1 MLAISQDCRQ
11 SCEIVKSCENRAVG
25 VQISDFCLW
34 WRHYSRRPNTSRKIV
49 PRLFIERLFLYHC
62 EIVARLL
69 KKFHVWYALIARLFR
84 DCCKIVHRKIV
95 SISLRD
101 CCKIVEKISRVICPN
116 CKIVPRLL
124 QDCCKIVENIHMC
137 YVYSNNIS
145 WIPDAVEYILIYCSK
160 GVFRKG
166 SFINHVDMTGRRGV
180 CQMSILLHKPYL
192 VKWSTKGGGGQKCS
206 KICPHGLWTTPKAA
220 TS

>member
-1 MLAISQDCRQ
+1 MRDC
-11 SCEIVKSCENRAVG
+11 CK
-25 VQISDFCLW
+25 
-34 WRHYSRRPNTSRKIV
+34 
-49 PRLFIERLFLYHC
+49 
-62 EIVARLL
+62 IVARLL

-116 CKIVPRLL
+116 CKIVPRFL

-145 WIPDAVEYILIYCSK
+145 WIPDAVEYILIQWSDISLCLLALFWSK
-160 GVFRKG
+160 TTLNTGCVHGIWVDPTSCKMG
-166 SFINHVDMTGRRGV
+166 SFFLRSLALSVPICRNFQSNRG
-180 CQMSILLHKPYL
+180 
-192 VKWSTKGGGGQKCS
+192 KWPRLKLRKQFF
-206 KICPHGLWTTPKAA
+206 I
-220 TS
+220 

>member
-84 DCCKIVHRKIV
+84 DCCKIV
-95 SISLRD
+95 
-101 CCKIVEKISRVICPN
+101 
-116 CKIVPRLL
+116 
-124 QDCCKIVENIHMC
+124 ENIHMC

-145 WIPDAVEYILIYCSK
+145 WIPDAVEYILIYYCSK

-166 SFINHVDMTGRRGV
+166 SFINHVDMTGRGV
-180 CQMSILLHKPYL
+180 GRSEVTTYVPKVKKFICSTLYLLIWFIRFP
-192 VKWSTKGGGGQKCS
+192 KW
-206 KICPHGLWTTPKAA
+206 PKKWK
-220 TS
+220 SMHV

>member
-1 MLAISQDCRQ
+1 MSH
-11 SCEIVKSCENRAVG
+11 VKC
-25 VQISDFCLW
+25 
-34 WRHYSRRPNTSRKIV
+34 PN
-49 PRLFIERLFLYHC
+49 
-62 EIVARLL
+62 
-69 KKFHVWYALIARLFR
+69 W
-84 DCCKIVHRKIV
+84 KIV

-145 WIPDAVEYILIYCSK
+145 WIPDAVEYILIYYCSK

-166 SFINHVDMTGRRGV
+166 SFINHVYMTGRRGV

-192 VKWSTKGGGGQKCS
+192 VKWFTKGRGGQNVQKLSTWFMNDPLDLKYINSREMIASVCFAFQIKFVGS
-206 KICPHGLWTTPKAA
+206 FLEEIWVGAA
-220 TS
+220 SFFS